1 MSDFAQAGLICTLQR
16 LNETHLADI
25 EEAMPALAASCP
37 VSLIL
42 PCHTSDLERPALAHI
57 AAELASTAW
66 LREIVV
72 SLNGPPSAG
81 LPRVFDAIPN
91 VRILRNDGPELA
103 SRHAQ
108 SLGLPADAAPHGK
121 GLNVW
126 AAIGLVCSERRSEAI
141 AVIDCDVSSFKRS
154 SLSRLCYPLMH
165 PSLAFA
171 FAKMYYSRVTD
182 RLYGRVSRLFLA
194 PLLQAIV
201 RLLGHGPLVDFLL
214 AFRYPLA
221 GECAI
226 RRDLADRLPLESGW
240 GLEIGMLCELHRQI
254 DPRSVCQVDGGPGYD
269 HKHQNPSPALQKMA
283 AEIAGTLLANLEKEG
298 ATITPSLVAELR
310 HAYRREATLAVQRS
324 AALALIN
331 SLPFHPDREIEMVAL
346 FGETIA
352 AQPNARL
359 ELPPHRSRAAS
370 VAGGAT
376 AQGAPGPSPSSSP

>member
-16 LNETHLADI
+16 LNETHLDDI
-25 EEAMPALAASCP
+25 EGAMPGLAATCP
-37 VSLIL
+37 ISLIL
-42 PCHTSDLERPALAHI
+42 PCHTSDVERPALAHTL
-57 AAELASTAW
+57 AELAPATW

-72 SLNGPPSAG
+72 SLNGPPCAG
-81 LPRVFDAIPN
+81 LPRVFDATPR
-91 VRILRNDGPELA
+91 VRILQNDGAELS

-108 SLGLPADAAPHGK
+108 SLGLPMGAAPQGK

-126 AAIGLVCSERRSEAI
+126 AAIGIICAERRSEAI

-154 SLSRLCYPLMH
+154 GLARLCYPLMH
-165 PSLAFA
+165 SSLEFA

-194 PLLQAIV
+194 PLLQAFV
-201 RLLGHGPLVDFLL
+201 RLLGHAPLLDFLL

-226 RRDLADRLPLESGW
+226 RRNLAERLPLESGW

-269 HKHQNPSPALQKMA
+269 HKHQTTSPALQKMA
-283 AEIAGTLLANLEKEG
+283 GEIAGTLLANLEKEG
-298 ATITPSLVAELR
+298 VIITPVLVAELR
-310 HAYRREATLAVQRS
+310 NVYRREATLAVQRS

-331 SLPFHPDREIEMVAL
+331 SLPFQADREMEMVGL

-352 AQPNARL
+352 ERSNASF
-359 ELPPHRSRAAS
+359 ELPPHRRRAGSATGS
-370 VAGGAT
+370 VT
-376 AQGAPGPSPSSSP
+376 AQGTPGPSPWSSP